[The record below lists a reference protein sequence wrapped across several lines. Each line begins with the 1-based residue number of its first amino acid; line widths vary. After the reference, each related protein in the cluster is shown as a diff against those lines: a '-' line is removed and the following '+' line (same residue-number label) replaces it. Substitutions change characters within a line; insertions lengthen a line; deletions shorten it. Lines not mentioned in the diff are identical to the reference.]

1 LDQKLKK
8 HSDDSNANDLFKS
21 KALQKMLSWKESPRR
36 SALCVTG
43 ARQIGKTTL
52 IRHFAHEHHETVVEI
67 NFVTDPKARVIFS
80 ESLAAVSVITALPT
94 IDLTALQHV
103 PAL

>member
-1 LDQKLKK
+1 MIATLTTF
-8 HSDDSNANDLFKS
+8 FKS

-94 IDLTALQHV
+94 IDLTALQHG

>member
-1 LDQKLKK
+1 
-8 HSDDSNANDLFKS
+8 
-21 KALQKMLSWKESPRR
+21 MLSWKESPRR

-43 ARQIGKTTL
+43 VRQIGKTML

-67 NFVTDPKARVIFS
+67 NFVTNPKARVIFS

>member
-1 LDQKLKK
+1 
-8 HSDDSNANDLFKS
+8 
-21 KALQKMLSWKESPRR
+21 MLSWKESPRR

-43 ARQIGKTTL
+43 ARQIGKTML

-67 NFVTDPKARVIFS
+67 NFVTNPKARVI

>member
-1 LDQKLKK
+1 
-8 HSDDSNANDLFKS
+8 
-21 KALQKMLSWKESPRR
+21 MLSWKESPRR
-36 SALCVTG
+36 SALCITG
-43 ARQIGKTTL
+43 ARQIGKTML

-80 ESLAAVSVITALPT
+80 ESLTAVSVITALPT